1 MKEKDSSKM
10 QDKFKK
16 LKNKYFW
23 LFIGYQFFRIFC
35 AYSQVMLLPLIRV
48 MLVIV
53 GIDLSMCE
61 IIIKTFDLLLMN
73 VPIVCFFMGIKMF
86 FDDIKN
92 MYDELILDE
101 VNNFK
106 TAREEQRRND
116 KLEVEYKEEDINRLI
131 TDFEKLPRREQ
142 MNVLNQLKE
151 KRNLGTIKNVAVSDK
166 LQNEFEDILFP
177 DFKEEENKGKSRI
190 KRR

>member
-1 MKEKDSSKM
+1 M

-61 IIIKTFDLLLMN
+61 IIIKAFDLLLMN

-86 FDDIKN
+86 FNDIKN